1 MANRAIAQEHEQ
13 QKRARQQRERQ
24 RCRRR
29 QRSRRRQLGAYY
41 TPQPIVRAM
50 LRLCLDG
57 PLAERLRSTAEP
69 VRILDPA
76 CGDGAFLLS
85 ALQEVRSRSCATG
98 RSHPFNSD
106 DHLRAEVEIVAAQL
120 FGADVDPQAI
130 HQLRRKMSA
139 ALGPGAADSP
149 FVKEQLTSHFCI
161 GDALTGPGFRS
172 TGGAPGT
179 GTPADTRTTEDN
191 ESDGTAGPNGI
202 DWRRAFPQ
210 TAAVGGFDLV
220 IGNPPYL
227 REKGAQAIFSR
238 LAQSELGRRWRQ
250 PRMDLWHYFLHRG
263 LDLLR
268 SGGVLCYI
276 LNSYWMSARSAEP
289 MIDRLRR
296 ETAVREIVLLGD
308 APIFD
313 GVSGRHMILQV
324 QKRPVEE
331 QHLHSDDPCRVT
343 DLSDIPDAE
352 TLLSAVSAISP
363 AAVEP
368 DGKRVRRVPQES
380 LYVRGRFFPNGGP
393 RRSAAHGQTLLGE
406 QFEVRQGIAE
416 NPPFVT
422 RAIREE
428 LGGGLEVGD
437 GLFVL
442 TSEEAAS
449 LGLSQTER
457 TLLRPYYVA
466 RAVARFGIPPQ
477 PAHWLLYLTPR
488 TAPDLSVLP
497 RVFQHLSRIRP
508 VLERRREVQR
518 GTIAWWHLHWPREE
532 RLFLEPRIL
541 AGQMG
546 RRPRFVY
553 VERPAFVG
561 FSINVIRAPQTTS
574 LSLPAATAVLNSEWA
589 ADWFTRHAKHRG
601 VALDISGTLLREFPF
616 PSFDAQVE
624 RRLSSLCLLRQQIA
638 SAPANVPPAETDP
651 QCLEIEREIQSLL

>member
-1 MANRAIAQEHEQ
+1 
-13 QKRARQQRERQ
+13 
-24 RCRRR
+24 
-29 QRSRRRQLGAYY
+29 
-41 TPQPIVRAM
+41 M

-57 PLAERLRSTAEP
+57 PLAARLRSAAEP
-69 VRILDPA
+69 VRILDPS

-85 ALQEVRSRSCATG
+85 ALRELRSRPCTTG
-98 RSHPFNSD
+98 HSHPFNSD
-106 DHLRAEVEIVAAQL
+106 DHICDKVEFVAARL
-120 FGADVDPQAI
+120 FGADVDSQAI
-130 HQLRRKMSA
+130 HQLRRQMSA

-149 FVKEQLTSHFCI
+149 RVRELLTSNFYV
-161 GDALTGPGFRS
+161 GDALTGPDFQSPRLPPGVAPPPSPRS
-172 TGGAPGT
+172 F
-179 GTPADTRTTEDN
+179 ADDKPDESE
-191 ESDGTAGPNGI
+191 ESDGSTDPNSTDLGSITSIGI
-202 DWRRAFPQ
+202 DWRRAYPQ
-210 TAAVGGFDLV
+210 IAAAGGFDLV

-227 REKGAQAIFSR
+227 REKGALALFSR

-268 SGGVLCYI
+268 PGGVLCYV

-289 MIDRLRR
+289 MIERLRA
-296 ETAVREIVLLGD
+296 ETTVREVVLLGD

-313 GVSGRHMILQV
+313 GVSGRHMILLV
-324 QKRPVEE
+324 QKRATGGQPLRMDEDRFGAEE
-331 QHLHSDDPCRVT
+331 HRLGEDGPCRVT
-343 DLSDIPDAE
+343 DLSEIPDAAA
-352 TLLSAVSAISP
+352 LLSAVSSLSP
-363 AAVEP
+363 AAADPTE
-368 DGKRVRRVPQES
+368 KRVRRVPQES
-380 LYVRGRFFPNGGP
+380 LYVRGRFHPDGEP
-393 RRSAAHGQTLLGE
+393 RRSSIHGQSLLGE
-406 QFEVRQGIAE
+406 QFDVRQGIAE

-428 LGGGLEVGD
+428 LGDGLEVGD

-442 TSEEAAS
+442 TSEEVAA
-449 LGLSQTER
+449 LGLSETER

-466 RAVARFGIPPQ
+466 RTVARFGLPPQ
-477 PAHWLLYLTPR
+477 PTHWLLYLTRR

-497 RVFQHLSRIRP
+497 RVLRHLSRIRP

-518 GTIAWWHLHWPREE
+518 GTIDWWHLHWPREE

-561 FSINVIRAPQTTS
+561 FSINVIRAPRPTS

-601 VALDISGTLLREFPF
+601 VALDISGTVLREFPF
-616 PSFDAQVE
+616 PSFDATAKE
-624 RRLSSLCLLRQQIA
+624 RLASLCIIRQQLA
-638 SAPANVPPAETDP
+638 ATQTDAPLAETNR
-651 QCLEIEREIQSLL
+651 QCMEIEREIEDLL